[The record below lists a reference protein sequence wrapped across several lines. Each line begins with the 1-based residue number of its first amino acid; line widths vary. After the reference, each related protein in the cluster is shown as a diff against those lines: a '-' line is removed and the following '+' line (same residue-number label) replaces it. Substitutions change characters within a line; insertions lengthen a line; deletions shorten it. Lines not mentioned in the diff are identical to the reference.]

1 METLKQNFF
10 DNLNKNIN
18 DSTLRLKSLPV
29 PQYMPEWEFYK
40 NASDD
45 IEKKMLAK
53 YLNAK
58 ERLNSMTIDDMIIV
72 LDELYDDLLYPNRK
86 SLFFQCIREKA
97 GQFGVDVSLPNKD
110 YLIEVSSSDF
120 LQLIPDRPRR
130 HLVFK

>member
-86 SLFFQCIREKA
+86 SLFFQCIR
-97 GQFGVDVSLPNKD
+97 
-110 YLIEVSSSDF
+110 
-120 LQLIPDRPRR
+120 
-130 HLVFK
+130 